1 MNRQPEALAVEMIP
15 VERITV
21 INPRVR
27 NKKIFKDIVSNIAEL
42 GLKRPITV
50 TRRNDADGPRY
61 NLVCGQGRLEAYQAL
76 GQQEIPALVVDAD
89 TEDCLVMSLVEN
101 LARRNHRAIDLL
113 HDIEGLRKRGYK
125 DAAIARKTDLT
136 IDYVRGV
143 LRLLKD
149 GEHRLLRAVESGQ
162 VPVSIA
168 VEIAE
173 ATDLETQA
181 VLQQAYEKNLLRG
194 HKLIAARRLIEQRRR
209 RGKGLQTNVSLNGK
223 RRERPLSS
231 NALIRAYQEAVDRKR
246 LLIRKAET
254 TRNRLVFVT
263 EAVRK
268 LLIDENFVTLLR
280 AEALDTLPRNLAS
293 RIEAGAQ
300 A

>member
-1 MNRQPEALAVEMIP
+1 MNRQPEAHAVEMIP

-50 TRRNDADGPRY
+50 TRRNDADGLRY

-125 DAAIARKTDLT
+125 DAAIARKTGLT
-136 IDYVRGV
+136 VDYVRGV

-162 VPVSIA
+162 VPVSVA

-209 RGKGLQTNVSLNGK
+209 RGKGLRTNISLNGK

-231 NALIRAYQEAVDRKR
+231 NALIRAYQEDVDRKR

-254 TRNRLVFVT
+254 TRSRLVFVT